1 MLAMARELDQF
12 CWAKLIV
19 LVMSHHY
26 FRAVIV
32 EWEITTVITVE
43 TLALDVEIL
52 EVKII
57 DERLFPV
64 YTNSLEECFI
74 VTIKVNQP

>member
-19 LVMSHHY
+19 LVMSPHY

-43 TLALDVEIL
+43 TLALGVEIL

-64 YTNSLEECFI
+64 YMNSLEECFI